1 MTACACPTCG
11 QQLPLDGDL
20 MVDPAGVV
28 ARHGRFALLTVHEF
42 EILEALRRASP
53 RTMSK
58 EALLAAL
65 YQLRNEEP
73 EIKIIDV
80 FVCRLRKKLKPL
92 GVNIDTVWGR
102 GYRLLPA
109 ASRSEAA

>member
-1 MTACACPTCG
+1 M
-11 QQLPLDGDL
+11 
-20 MVDPAGVV
+20 
-28 ARHGRFALLTVHEF
+28 LTVHEF
-42 EILEALRRASP
+42 EILEALRHAAP
-53 RTMSK
+53 RILSK

-80 FVCRLRKKLKPL
+80 FVCKLRKKLRPL

-109 ASRSEAA
+109 VARSEAA